1 MLLDHIFVNGPTYEH
16 RVGRSVEMVALVG
29 IAGSETAE
37 KAERAVSLG
46 NWTAGKDNVQVA
58 PCQEV
63 IDKLFD
69 ET

>member
-1 MLLDHIFVNGPTYEH
+1 
-16 RVGRSVEMVALVG
+16 MVALVG
-29 IAGSETAE
+29 TAGSETAE
-37 KAERAVSLG
+37 KAERAASLG

-63 IDKLFD
+63 TDKLFD